1 MPALWEFHKR
11 QRKMPLTTSIFQNVL
26 QASGFSESQR
36 LIREAIQN
44 SVDAHRQGSDI
55 PVSVRVK
62 KRALVGAEK
71 KALVAALDLGGE
83 PTEREELFGLPKG
96 NALQMADDPD
106 VPLPV
111 LIISDY
117 NTHGLTGKWDGTG
130 SEDHF
135 GRLVVNLGIDDK
147 ADSTEIT
154 GGSFGF
160 GKTVYGKSSR
170 VGIVA
175 FYSVFEPTEATQGTH
190 ARFMA
195 TGFFSQHA
203 HEDEEYDGFAFFG
216 QPDPEYSDEA
226 IPFVDEEAHKL
237 ASKCGLECRD
247 EGDLGTTI
255 LVVDC
260 DLDMQELKTA
270 AEVYWWP
277 RLIRQELDLVLID
290 ESKEVVPRPKAN
302 SDVRPFIEC
311 FQNYRSDYQD
321 PPVTSLKRFNNMK
334 VEGEYKGI
342 GCISCK
348 LLDTDSRHANTVA
361 LTRGPGMVVEYMNAG
376 SDSFEPC
383 VGVFVADSDIEKY
396 LTYSEPQM
404 HDTWDPQS
412 DRLHKKHPE
421 DGRKVVASVRRRV
434 EQSFKDFQKNQ
445 EPPVPP
451 GGPQPK
457 ELANLLGRFI
467 SMPGKRPPD
476 GPEKPQRPISL
487 HVQENRVPG
496 NGVVWDEAAIEL
508 ALKNDYEDES
518 VTCSLTAHH
527 EVLGDAS
534 HRILGRTECELLNEH
549 GEVLAKGAPATAKL
563 TLDKGAKVILKARA
577 VTEEDS
583 LARVRVAVEEIAV
596 EESRDD

>member
-11 QRKMPLTTSIFQNVL
+11 QRKMPLTTSTFQNVL
-26 QASGFSESQR
+26 HSSGFSESER
-36 LIREAIQN
+36 LVREAIQN
-44 SVDAHRQGSDI
+44 SVDAHRPESDL
-55 PVSVRVK
+55 PVSVRIEKLAVT
-62 KRALVGAEK
+62 GTEK
-71 KALVAALDLGGE
+71 KSLVAALDLGGK
-83 PTEREELFGLPKG
+83 PTEREKLFDLPKG
-96 NALQMADDPD
+96 NALQMADDPN

-111 LIISDY
+111 FIISDY
-117 NTHGLTGKWDGTG
+117 NTHGLTGQWDGTG
-130 SEDHF
+130 AGDHF

-147 ADSTEIT
+147 ADSPEVT
-154 GGSFGF
+154 GGSYGF

-175 FYSVFEPTEATQGTH
+175 FYSSFEPTEATQGTH

-195 TGFFSQHA
+195 TGLFSQHA
-203 HEDEEYDGFAFFG
+203 YRGEKYDGFAFFG

-226 IPFVDEEAHKL
+226 IPFVDDEAHRL
-237 ASKCGLECRD
+237 AAQCGLERRED
-247 EGDLGTTI
+247 SNLGTTI
-255 LVVDC
+255 LIVDC

-290 ESKEVVPRPKAN
+290 EGEEIVPRPKAN
-302 SDVRPFIEC
+302 TDVRPFIEC
-311 FQNYRSDYQD
+311 FQNYRSDYHD
-321 PPVTSLKRFNNMK
+321 PPATFLKQFNNMQ
-334 VEGEYKGI
+334 VGGEYKGI
-342 GCISCK
+342 GNISCK
-348 LLDTDSRHANTVA
+348 LLDSDSRLTNTVA
-361 LTRGPGMVVEYMNAG
+361 LARGPGMVVEYLNAG

-412 DRLHKKHPE
+412 DRLHKKYPE
-421 DGRKVVASVRRRV
+421 DGPRVVASVRRRV

-467 SMPGKRPPD
+467 SMPGKRPEP

-487 HVQENRVPG
+487 HVQENRVPR
-496 NGVVWDEAAIEL
+496 NGVVWDEAVIEL
-508 ALKNDYEDES
+508 ALKDDYEEES
-518 VTCSLTAHH
+518 VACSLTAHH
-527 EVLGDAS
+527 ELLGDAS
-534 HRILGRTECELLNEH
+534 HRILSRTECELVDKH
-549 GEVLAKGAPATAKL
+549 GDVVAQGAPAKAVLMLQKG
-563 TLDKGAKVILKARA
+563 DKIVFKARS

-583 LARVRVAVEEIAV
+583 LTRLRVAVEELAV
-596 EESRDD
+596 EELQND